1 MRLVQDDD
9 TKEDSEF
16 EVVTEQ
22 ETEDPKVALALAA
35 MKEMGFTDEEGW
47 LSSLLRSKIGGM
59 GMKVQE

>member
-1 MRLVQDDD
+1 M
-9 TKEDSEF
+9 
-16 EVVTEQ
+16 TEQ

-47 LSSLLRSKIGGM
+47 LSSLLRSKIGGI